1 LGFHAAVRA
10 ARHKKAARGS
20 GDGDLDPGMLIYV
33 LQRLGL
39 AVLIC
44 LVAMTILFSV
54 VYVLPGD
61 PATLALGPRA
71 TPAMKAE
78 HRAEMM
84 LDEPLPVQLY
94 TFFSRV
100 ATGNLGTDIWS
111 KRPVTQIVLEALP
124 YTIVL
129 AITGLGW
136 AILLGVPLGC
146 YSAIRRN
153 TVIDK
158 ITGILSVGAISMP
171 SFVVSIYGLLVFA
184 VGLHWLPAIGAGEK
198 GDIVD
203 QILHLI
209 LPAFAIGL
217 GWVGYLAR
225 LVRASMLEVMN
236 ENHVRTARAFG
247 LPERVIVFRYAL
259 RLAVLPT
266 VTLLGIAFGSLL
278 SGAVFA
284 EIVFTRPGLGRL
296 VYDSVTTRNY
306 PVVQGAVLT
315 TVFLFVLCTLMAD
328 MIVAW
333 LDPRV
338 RSSL

>member
-1 LGFHAAVRA
+1 
-10 ARHKKAARGS
+10 
-20 GDGDLDPGMLIYV
+20 MLIYV
-33 LQRLGL
+33 MQRLGL

-44 LVAMTILFSV
+44 IVSMTILFSL
-54 VYVLPGD
+54 VYVIPGD
-61 PATLALGPRA
+61 PATMALGPRA
-71 TPAMKAE
+71 TPAMKE
-78 HRAEMM
+78 QLRVEMM
-84 LDEPLPVQLY
+84 LDRPLPVQLG
-94 TFFSRV
+94 TFFGRV
-100 ATGNLGTDIWS
+100 LTGNLGTDVWT
-111 KRPVTQIVLEALP
+111 KRPVTEIVVEALP

-129 AITGLGW
+129 AVTGLGW
-136 AILLGVPLGC
+136 AILIGLPLGC

-153 TVIDK
+153 SFIDK
-158 ITGILSVGAISMP
+158 LTGVLSVSAIAMP
-171 SFVVSIYGLLVFA
+171 SFVVSIYGLLIFA
-184 VGLHWLPAIGAGEK
+184 VGLQWLPALGAGER

-203 QILHLI
+203 QLLHLI

-236 ENHVRTARAFG
+236 ENHIRTARAFG
-247 LPERVIVFRYAL
+247 LPERTIVFRYAL

-296 VYDSVTTRNY
+296 VYDSVTNRNF
-306 PVVQGAVLT
+306 PVVQGAVLV
-315 TVFLFVLCTLMAD
+315 TVFLFVLCTLLAD